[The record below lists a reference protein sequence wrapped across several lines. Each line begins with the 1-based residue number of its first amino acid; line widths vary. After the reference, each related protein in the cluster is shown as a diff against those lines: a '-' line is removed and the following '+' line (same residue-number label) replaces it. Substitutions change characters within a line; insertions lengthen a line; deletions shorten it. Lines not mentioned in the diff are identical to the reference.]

1 MAPSLERRLILT
13 FWFGLCTNFT
23 NNSWCIKLFTG
34 PLLSLRPEK
43 VLVWLLCCQ
52 RVLFNLS
59 SKFVLIENKLS
70 NCASFFFFKLRR
82 FIAMIGLDSLFQ
94 ISQGLWLLLS
104 WKNIFVKEFRLAL
117 CVFKMKQYLGK
128 CYANA
133 KPLVDLVKSIYRCF
147 KNSVFPEKIL
157 VSSRMPGIPRRC
169 KGLPRVF
176 DLFAIKSLRFCIF

>member
-1 MAPSLERRLILT
+1 MALSLDRGLILT
-13 FWFGLCTNFT
+13 FWIGFCTNFT
-23 NNSWCIKLFTG
+23 NNSRCNKSFTG
-34 PLLSLRPEK
+34 PPLSLRPEK
-43 VLVWLLCCQ
+43 VLAWLLCCQ

-70 NCASFFFFKLRR
+70 VSYCSSFFSLNCV
-82 FIAMIGLDSLFQ
+82 DSLLWLGWIHCFL
-94 ISQGLWLLLS
+94 ISQGLWLQLL
-104 WKNIFVKEFRLAL
+104 WKNIFVKEFRLEL
-117 CVFKMKQYLGK
+117 CVFKISKYLGK

-169 KGLPRVF
+169 KGLPRVIE
-176 DLFAIKSLRFCIF
+176 LCAI